1 MITEEKSI
9 KELLKNF
16 LVSNTKLSLEK
27 ARQIARQVEEL
38 DRQTEAHKKYVEE
51 QRINAQN
58 NVNHACNIR
67 MLQQILSEANNAV
80 PDNIRA
86 ASLINDKSMKVEFN
100 EEALYGRSH
109 VYVGKRL
116 DNFTVKKY
124 EEGLQEALR
133 AISTD
138 ALYDIASY
146 VEKLGLKYHNAYL
159 SYIIGRGSEAELNP
173 LIYWSDYSS
182 YYANNKYRLLVI
194 EIVRM
199 TATSTGVDIVF
210 KVKPE
215 GINALRWWAID
226 TNRFPYILDYVSN
239 GGNMIAFYMGI

>member
-38 DRQTEAHKKYVEE
+38 DRQTEAHKRYAEE
-51 QRINAQN
+51 QKLNAHR
-58 NVNHACNIR
+58 NVVHASNVR

-86 ASLINDKSMKVEFN
+86 ASLINDKSMNIEFN
-100 EEALYGRSH
+100 EDTLYGKSH

-116 DNFTVKKY
+116 DNYTVKKY

-159 SYIIGRGSEAELNP
+159 SWLIGKGSETELNP
-173 LIYWSDYSS
+173 LIYWSDYSG

-215 GINALRWWAID
+215 GIYALKWWAID
-226 TNRFPYILDYVSN
+226 TNRFPFILDYASK

>member
-1 MITEEKSI
+1 MIKEEKRI

-16 LVSNTKLSLEK
+16 LVSKTQMSLEK

-38 DRQTEAHKKYVEE
+38 DKQVAAHKRYVEE

-86 ASLINDKSMKVEFN
+86 ASLINDKSMNVEFN
-100 EEALYGRSH
+100 DDTLYGKSH
-109 VYVGKRL
+109 VYVGRRL

-138 ALYDIASY
+138 AIYDISSY
-146 VEKLGLKYHNAYL
+146 VEKLGHKYQNAYYSWL
-159 SYIIGRGSEAELNP
+159 IGKGGEEELNP
-173 LIYWSDYSS
+173 LIYWSDYSG

-215 GINALRWWAID
+215 GIYALKWWAID
-226 TNRFPYILDYVSN
+226 TNRFPFILDYASK

>member
-1 MITEEKSI
+1 MITQDKNL
-9 KELLKNF
+9 KELFKNY
-16 LVSNTKLSLEK
+16 LVSHSKLSLEK
-27 ARQIARQVEEL
+27 ARKIARQIEEL
-38 DRQTEAHKKYVEE
+38 DKQTEAHKRYVEE
-51 QRINAQN
+51 QKMSAHR
-58 NVNHACNIR
+58 NVMHASNVR

-86 ASLINDKSMKVEFN
+86 ASLINDKSMSVEFN
-100 EEALYGRSH
+100 EDTLYGKSH
-109 VYVGKRL
+109 VYVGRRL

-159 SYIIGRGSEAELNP
+159 SYIIGRGSESELNP
-173 LIYWSDYSS
+173 LIYWSDYSA
-182 YYANNKYRLLVI
+182 YYAHNKYRLLVI

-210 KVKPE
+210 KVNPE
-215 GINALRWWAID
+215 SIYALRWWAID
-226 TNRFPYILDYVSN
+226 TNRFPYILDCASK
-239 GGNMIAFYMGI
+239 GGNMIDFYMGI

>member
-1 MITEEKSI
+1 MITQDKSI
-9 KELLKNF
+9 KEMFKNY
-16 LVSNTKLSLEK
+16 LISHTQMSLERAK
-27 ARQIARQVEEL
+27 QIARQVEEL

-51 QRINAQN
+51 QKINALKN
-58 NVNHACNIR
+58 ANHACNVR

-86 ASLINDKSMKVEFN
+86 ASLINDKSMNVEFS
-100 EEALYGRSH
+100 EDTLYGKSH
-109 VYVGKRL
+109 VYVGRRL

-146 VEKLGLKYHNAYL
+146 TEKLGLNYHSAYL
-159 SYIIGRGSEAELNP
+159 SWLIGKGSEAELNP

-182 YYANNKYRLLVI
+182 YYANNKHRLLVV
-194 EIVRM
+194 EIIRM
-199 TATSTGVDIVF
+199 VATSTGVDIVF
-210 KVKPE
+210 KVRPE
-215 GINALRWWAID
+215 GIYALRWWAID
-226 TNRFPYILDYVSN
+226 TNRFSYILDYASK
-239 GGNMIAFYMGI
+239 GGNMIAYYLGI

>member
-1 MITEEKSI
+1 MIKQEKSI
-9 KELLKNF
+9 KEMFKNC
-16 LVSNTKLSLEK
+16 LVSHTKLSLEK
-27 ARQIARQVEEL
+27 ARQIAKQVEEL

-51 QRINAQN
+51 QKINALKN
-58 NVNHACNIR
+58 ANHACNVR
-67 MLQQILSEANNAV
+67 MLQQILSEANNTV

-86 ASLINDKSMKVEFN
+86 ASLINDKSMCVEFN
-100 EEALYGRSH
+100 EDTLYGKSH

-146 VEKLGLKYHNAYL
+146 TEKLGLKFHNNYL
-159 SYIIGRGSEAELNP
+159 TWLVGKGSEAELNP
-173 LIYWSDYSS
+173 LIYWSDYSA
-182 YYANNKYRLLVI
+182 YYANNKYRFLAI
-194 EIVRM
+194 EIIRM

-215 GINALRWWAID
+215 GIYALRWWAID

-239 GGNMIAFYMGI
+239 GGNMIAFYLGI

>member
-9 KELLKNF
+9 KELVKNF

-27 ARQIARQVEEL
+27 ARQIAKQVEEL

-51 QRINAQN
+51 QRINALRN
-58 NVNHACNIR
+58 SNHACNVR

-80 PDNIRA
+80 PENIRA
-86 ASLINDKSMKVEFN
+86 ASLINNKSMNVEFSEN
-100 EEALYGRSH
+100 TLYGKSH
-109 VYVGKRL
+109 VYVGRRL

-138 ALYDIASY
+138 AIYDIASY
-146 VEKLGLKYHNAYL
+146 VEKLGHKYQNAYFSCL
-159 SYIIGRGSEAELNP
+159 IGKGSETELNP
-173 LIYWSDYSS
+173 LIYWSDFSS

-215 GINALRWWAID
+215 GIYALRWWAID
-226 TNRFPYILDYVSN
+226 TNRFSYILDYASK
-239 GGNMIAFYMGI
+239 GGDMVAYYLGV